1 MNTYNKTKSF
11 QNLSSQEFQLKLTTN
26 PEAVVLDV
34 RTPSEFLSGT
44 LPNAIN
50 INVMD
55 SSFSQKLSRLDKT
68 KSYFVY
74 CRSGGRSAQACSL
87 MASQGFEV
95 HNLAGG
101 IANWTGEIC

>member
-1 MNTYNKTKSF
+1 MNTNNKTKSF
-11 QNLSSQEFQLKLTTN
+11 QNLYSQEFQLKLTAN
-26 PEAVVLDV
+26 PKAVLLDV
-34 RTPSEFLSGT
+34 RTPGEFLSGRI
-44 LPNAIN
+44 PNAIN

-55 SSFSQKLSRLDKT
+55 SSFTQKISTLDKNKT
-68 KSYFVY
+68 YFVY